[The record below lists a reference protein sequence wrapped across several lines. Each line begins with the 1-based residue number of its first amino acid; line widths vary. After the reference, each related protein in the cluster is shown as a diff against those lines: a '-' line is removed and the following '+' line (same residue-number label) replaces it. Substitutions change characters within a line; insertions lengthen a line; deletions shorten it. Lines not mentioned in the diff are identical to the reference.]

1 MSWKPTDKGI
11 VRKAEYYEGINKLL
25 TISLGHWAKLNH
37 T

>member
-1 MSWKPTDKGI
+1 M
-11 VRKAEYYEGINKLL
+11 L